1 VDGTQ
6 GGEGTTPRSDG
17 YTVGYLTG
25 DGVAPN
31 GLPITAGVGFPSG
44 AAAGDYTLRLD
55 YFPNRLFRYDG
66 VAWVKIED
74 SVRTAPVFEPTTGY
88 NETTY
93 KNSSLRAGF
102 VNNRETVQ
110 TNDRGAIP
118 SRQSLSDI
126 LKPNADNGG

>member
-1 VDGTQ
+1 M
-6 GGEGTTPRSDG
+6 
-17 YTVGYLTG
+17 
-25 DGVAPN
+25 
-31 GLPITAGVGFPSG
+31 
-44 AAAGDYTLRLD
+44 D

-66 VAWVKIED
+66 LAWVKIED